1 MFRCVRFACQIIP
14 DICKTSFLI
23 FVIHWTLILNSIAM
37 LAVEKYNQENHMAFY
52 VPPLVRQKASCS
64 AELNLAVSCSAE
76 VQ

>member
-1 MFRCVRFACQIIP
+1 
-14 DICKTSFLI
+14 
-23 FVIHWTLILNSIAM
+23 M